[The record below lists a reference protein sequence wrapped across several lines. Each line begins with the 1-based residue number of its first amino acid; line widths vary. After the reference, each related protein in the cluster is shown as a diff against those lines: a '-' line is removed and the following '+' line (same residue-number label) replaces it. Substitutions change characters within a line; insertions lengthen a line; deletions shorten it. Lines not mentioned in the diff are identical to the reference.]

1 MKRSEHTIQAEVFGF
16 FHCSWMN
23 PQLVTI
29 HEPLENWF
37 REDFG
42 HLQCEKQNTHM
53 STCNNGKKNYKYQE
67 VIQNMYS
74 MKKYLVLIS
83 RDKPLIFIG
92 EIWRY
97 KNK

>member
-1 MKRSEHTIQAEVFGF
+1 
-16 FHCSWMN
+16 
-23 PQLVTI
+23 
-29 HEPLENWF
+29 
-37 REDFG
+37 
-42 HLQCEKQNTHM
+42 
-53 STCNNGKKNYKYQE
+53 
-67 VIQNMYS
+67 MYS